1 MTNVTNETKRSMTER
16 LRVDEI
22 RNRIAQV
29 VWLVAVACAL
39 ILVAAALL
47 IALGGNDGNALVDF
61 VKQTAA
67 RLDFDV
73 FDRNNGVF
81 DFEGKNA
88 ATKNAVVNYGLAAL
102 VWLVAGKILS
112 GIIRK

>member
-1 MTNVTNETKRSMTER
+1 MTNVTDQNTRTMTER
-16 LRVDEI
+16 LRVNEI
-22 RNRIAQV
+22 RNRIAQA
-29 VWLVAVACAL
+29 VWWVAVAFAL
-39 ILVAAALL
+39 VLVAAALL

-61 VKQTAA
+61 VKQTAD

-73 FDRNNGVF
+73 FDRSNGVF
-81 DFEGKNA
+81 DFEGENA